1 MKISAL
7 FSIAALIAV
16 VAASAN
22 PVQEEAAALLPVFN
36 GLQPHAGSILSR
48 RDDTFEAEA
57 DIQLEKRALGTKTL
71 IYQMEKNGMFALKR
85 LVFAPTTR
93 SVAVPLEVDAVPSV
107 AAAIKAI
114 TVTDQ
119 DAALTPN
126 TDATERVA
134 VHQTGTAAKE
144 VHAANLAPTAFVQRA
159 ERLDAVQM
167 ASFATTKG

>member
-48 RDDTFEAEA
+48 RDDTFEAVA
-57 DIQLEKRALGTKTL
+57 DSQLEKRALGTKTL
-71 IYQMEKNGMFALKR
+71 FALKR

-107 AAAIKAI
+107 AAATKAI

-119 DAALTPN
+119 DAAQTPN

-134 VHQTGTAAKE
+134 VHQTGTAARE